1 MMWTVKFFGKW
12 ELFWMT
18 AVTALHGKEVRE
30 QLIKYQSKFRID
42 IFAILN
48 SIPLFIPFI
57 VPIIIIPFLTTLYFD
72 IVE

>member
-1 MMWTVKFFGKW
+1 
-12 ELFWMT
+12 MT
-18 AVTALHGKEVRE
+18 AVIALYCKEVRE

-57 VPIIIIPFLTTLYFD
+57 VPIVIILFLTTLYFD

>member
-1 MMWTVKFFGKW
+1 
-12 ELFWMT
+12 MT
-18 AVTALHGKEVRE
+18 AVIALHCKEVKE
-30 QLIKYQSKFRID
+30 QLIKYQSKFQID

-57 VPIIIIPFLTTLYFD
+57 VPIIIILFLTTLYFD